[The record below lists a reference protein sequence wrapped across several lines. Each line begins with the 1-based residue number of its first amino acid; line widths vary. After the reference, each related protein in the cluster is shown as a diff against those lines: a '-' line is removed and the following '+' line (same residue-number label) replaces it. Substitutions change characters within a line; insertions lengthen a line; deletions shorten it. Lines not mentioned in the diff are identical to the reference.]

1 MGFAKSLSTIAKKGA
16 EFAEKNKDKIGS
28 VIEKGEQFAEKHKD
42 EISSL
47 SDIAEKGLDNS
58 RTNGETKAQNT
69 PTQSNKNNL
78 EDGIPILKSLPDLTK
93 GFPKDSIPDLSKGLP
108 GGLPKLPGGID
119 PQKALGSLQS
129 VAKSATE
136 MFSPQSNN
144 NVDTIA
150 ASIASGEK
158 LVDLLKRD
166 LDNRNLGI
174 KPEKYTGTPGPK
186 FYDIIG
192 DDLKKLLMENDEK
205 NFKKINNVLVNY
217 IINEGINFAKADQY
231 ILKKFVGSLLKNN
244 EKIFKPILTK
254 TIQETLPGKEN
265 GKAIL
270 EIFKRKLC
278 SDLTLVKHIKPNQ
291 KGGSEPLPLTN
302 EEREKIF
309 ALFEIYL
316 RPHYTGL
323 LTNQKILNQAI
334 IPGIKQS
341 LRTKEAEKKIQEVLI
356 PEMVKFI
363 NLNFKDL
370 LNHNDDIIKQILL
383 MTLNSTCTYNRE
395 LATNRTK
402 VSPEIE
408 EAFIEA
414 IDNNINAVR
423 LNKDSVNLSPEI
435 YADTIFNHIVDD
447 LMYQSVKIGG
457 GKAKKTQKKHKK
469 TTGKNRKTN
478 RKSKN
483 LKSRN

>member
-1 MGFAKSLSTIAKKGA
+1 MKGFTSVLSKGA
-16 EFAEKNKDKIGS
+16 KFVKEHKEDISSAVEKGTELAEKGSEFAE
-28 VIEKGEQFAEKHKD
+28 EHKD
-42 EISSL
+42 AISGLTDMAQTHL
-47 SDIAEKGLDNS
+47 SDNK
-58 RTNGETKAQNT
+58 T
-69 PTQSNKNNL
+69 PTSPGLSISNT
-78 EDGIPILKSLPDLTK
+78 SMQ
-93 GFPKDSIPDLSKGLP
+93 GLP
-108 GGLPKLPGGID
+108 AGLPKLPGGLD
-119 PQKALGSLQS
+119 PEKAVGSL
-129 VAKSATE
+129 KSAAE
-136 MFSPQSNN
+136 SAKQMFSPQSNN

-174 KPEKYTGTPGPK
+174 KPNGYTGGPPNPK

-205 NFKKINNVLVNY
+205 NFKKINNILVNY
-217 IINEGINFAKADQY
+217 IINEGINFAKADEY

-244 EKIFKPILTK
+244 EKLFKDILTE
-254 TIQETLPGKEN
+254 TIQETLSGKEN

-270 EIFKRKLC
+270 EIFKKKLC
-278 SDLTLVKHIKPNQ
+278 NDLTLVKHIKPKQ
-291 KGGSEPLPLTN
+291 QGGAEPLPLTK

-309 ALFEIYL
+309 KLFEIYL

-414 IDNNINAVR
+414 INNNINAVR
-423 LNKDSVNLSPEI
+423 SNKDSVNLSPEI